1 MPPSGLWFFW
11 SCLRHLGTCHSFVL
25 GDPKE
30 HLRGLQP
37 LSQRLN
43 TASHAMKILSRQKV
57 PVCSV
62 AVTGPHSPPGP
73 GPPCCPTFYKNT
85 PPLLRPPPNQSLA
98 PGVPLRVVWRVQQ
111 PSGRRWGLPA
121 PLPPRGPFLGSSR
134 PWDRPEKASQPL
146 TTLSRPRHALPGASK
161 VRGTPPWLQ
170 KPQHLPVS
178 TSPETPKHL
187 PGTEGGLLAPQ
198 TAGRQRRALSRPPRV
213 VRGNPDADL
222 NHGLKSISGGRGK
235 AQLEPKQGLDSLG
248 WTEARRKAAHGQS
261 AGARVP
267 QGHLLKRNR

>member
-161 VRGTPPWLQ
+161 VRGTPPGSRNHNTFL
-170 KPQHLPVS
+170 
-178 TSPETPKHL
+178 SPHRQRPPNTYQEPRGACWR
-187 PGTEGGLLAPQ
+187 PRRQ
-198 TAGRQRRALSRPPRV
+198 AGRGGHSPAHHALS
-213 VRGNPDADL
+213 
-222 NHGLKSISGGRGK
+222 
-235 AQLEPKQGLDSLG
+235 
-248 WTEARRKAAHGQS
+248 
-261 AGARVP
+261 GATLM
-267 QGHLLKRNR
+267 QI

>member
-1 MPPSGLWFFW
+1 MESAATFGEALGAPRPSPTQGPLPGKQQA
-11 SCLRHLGTCHSFVL
+11 LGSAGKGKSTVN
-25 GDPKE
+25 
-30 HLRGLQP
+30 
-37 LSQRLN
+37 N
-43 TASHAMKILSRQKV
+43 TLPAQTH
-57 PVCSV
+57 
-62 AVTGPHSPPGP
+62 PPGSQ
-73 GPPCCPTFYKNT
+73 
-85 PPLLRPPPNQSLA
+85 QS
-98 PGVPLRVVWRVQQ
+98 
-111 PSGRRWGLPA
+111 SGN
-121 PLPPRGPFLGSSR
+121 
-134 PWDRPEKASQPL
+134 
-146 TTLSRPRHALPGASK
+146 
-161 VRGTPPWLQ
+161 PPWLQ

-248 WTEARRKAAHGQS
+248 WTEARGKAAHGQS